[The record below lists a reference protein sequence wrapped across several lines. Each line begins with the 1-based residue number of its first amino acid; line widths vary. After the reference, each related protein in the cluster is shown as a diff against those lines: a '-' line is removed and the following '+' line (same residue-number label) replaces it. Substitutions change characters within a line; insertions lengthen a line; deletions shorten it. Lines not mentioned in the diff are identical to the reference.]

1 MWGSFRQAF
10 GRVRRADLEVAG
22 LLPPEQIQQAVTAA
36 GYVEHARVYTAVTT
50 MLTFLTQVLRA
61 DRSCQQAVS
70 GLIAQRVAAGQPPS
84 SADTGA
90 YCKAR
95 QRLPEAACWDLQ
107 RQIGRVVEEQA
118 PPPTL
123 CCGRRIGVGKLRP
136 QRFDLAGHRLGGALG
151 GLAQLDAAGVLFQLL
166 VIEPLGRHRPLRQ
179 RLDLPCRTQQHLAVL
194 PRHHAGH
201 APQEVD
207 GFGR

>member
-123 CCGRRIGVGKLRP
+123 C
-136 QRFDLAGHRLGGALG
+136 
-151 GLAQLDAAGVLFQLL
+151 
-166 VIEPLGRHRPLRQ
+166 
-179 RLDLPCRTQQHLAVL
+179 
-194 PRHHAGH
+194 
-201 APQEVD
+201 
-207 GFGR
+207 